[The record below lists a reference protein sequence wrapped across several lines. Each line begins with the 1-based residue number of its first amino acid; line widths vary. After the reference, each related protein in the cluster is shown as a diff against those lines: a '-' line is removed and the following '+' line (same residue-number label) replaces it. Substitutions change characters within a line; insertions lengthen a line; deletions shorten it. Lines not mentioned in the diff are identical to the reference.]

1 MCSYKLLSSVSIEL
15 VIFLFTYLGIG
26 LAVLALWYELMC
38 YGTKWV
44 YNYDWKTYYYTA
56 KESWPY
62 VLLGHIFLT
71 IGTIG
76 LFIPVRIIQLSGIGE
91 LLFMNIYYRLRS
103 PRNTIR

>member
-1 MCSYKLLSSVSIEL
+1 MCSYKLLSFVSIEL

-56 KESWPY
+56 KEDNNENSKFFYCTRCDPNGPEKPY
-62 VLLGHIFLT
+62 GSNVL
-71 IGTIG
+71 
-76 LFIPVRIIQLSGIGE
+76 S
-91 LLFMNIYYRLRS
+91 NIRTHLR
-103 PRNTIR
+103 TAE